1 MEPIDEDLLT
11 VMEARYSDAIR
22 RDLVGKYSLETKYFE
37 TDNEVIDYYDDI
49 QDADLQKFRRI
60 NFNTRKLK
68 LLKDENYDFIT
79 TDTQVRD

>member
-1 MEPIDEDLLT
+1 
-11 VMEARYSDAIR
+11 MEARYSDAIR
-22 RDLVGKYSLETKYFE
+22 RDLVGKYSLDTKYFE

>member
-1 MEPIDEDLLT
+1 
-11 VMEARYSDAIR
+11 MEARYSDAIR